1 MSIYIK
7 SGSAL
12 PYLQSILNGQT
23 TSYQKSLEQLS
34 SGNKYT
40 SVGDNPIEVCE
51 SAKLQVRINSNKQA
65 SDNVSIGKDMLSSTE
80 NYQDIMLSNIQRI
93 RDLTV
98 QAASETYTAT
108 DKDAILSE
116 IKARL
121 NFIDSTSTSANFDG
135 VKLMD
140 GSSSA
145 TFLQIGSNSD
155 ATMPIGDALIDTH
168 ANALG
173 IDLPGVT
180 GATWTTADIQT
191 YIGNLDTATDT
202 LLAAGAKIG
211 GYLNRLDTASQTLT
225 KMNEN
230 LIENKSVISDTD
242 TAKACADL
250 VRYQILQQGSASI
263 LVQANQAASWAL
275 QLLNNK

>member
-7 SGSAL
+7 TGSAL
-12 PYLQSILNGQT
+12 TYLQSILSGQT

-51 SAKLQVRINSNKQA
+51 SAKLQVKINSNKQA
-65 SDNVSIGKDMLSSTE
+65 SANVDIGKDMLSSTE
-80 NYQDIMLSNIQRI
+80 SYQNTILSNIQRI
-93 RDLTV
+93 RDLSV
-98 QAASETYTAT
+98 QAASETYTTT

-121 NFIDSTSTSANFDG
+121 NFIDNTSSSANFDG

-145 TFLQIGSNSD
+145 TFLQIGSNSS
-155 ATMPIGDALIDTH
+155 AIMPIGDALIDTH

-180 GATWTTADIQT
+180 GANWTTANIKT
-191 YIGNLDTATDT
+191 YITNLDTATDT

-211 GYLNRLDTASQTLT
+211 GYLNRLDTASQNIT

-250 VRYQILQQGSASI
+250 VKYQILQQGSASI
-263 LVQANQAASWAL
+263 LTQANQASSWAL
-275 QLLNNK
+275 QLLNKN